1 MQDRLR
7 AAVLRSAER
16 RLADGFAAWAG
27 ATNASIAA
35 RKDEAAACKQVGRGS
50 VMHGTAGFYY
60 YSVA

>member
-16 RLADGFAAWAG
+16 RLANGFAAWAG
-27 ATNASIAA
+27 ATKASITA
-35 RKDEAAACKQVGRGS
+35 REDETAACKQVGWGD

-60 YSVA
+60 ISVA

>member
-16 RLADGFAAWAG
+16 RLANGFAAWAG
-27 ATNASIAA
+27 ATKASITV
-35 RKDEAAACKQVGRGS
+35 REDETAACKQVGRGN

-60 YSVA
+60 ISIA